1 MALAGKQQVESFAC
15 RLEFFNRGLL
25 VDLDRREGVVMHADD
40 FVATDEVGGF
50 DGVVHAHS
58 EIVANAQRG
67 ELQPRGFP
75 NQWQISKLETITAPV
90 RLARTDASARWS
102 SCPWEIRM

>member
-1 MALAGKQQVESFAC
+1 MALAGQQQVESFAC

-40 FVATDEVGGF
+40 FVATHEVGGF

-58 EIVANAQRG
+58 EIVANAQPG
-67 ELQPRGFP
+67 ELQPRG
-75 NQWQISKLETITAPV
+75 
-90 RLARTDASARWS
+90 LAD
-102 SCPWEIRM
+102 